1 MNAASLL
8 AGTALA
14 LAALAPA
21 APSAAAAT
29 PHHDDPQIAVHVDS
43 ARRRVLVTV
52 GPFDLP
58 DMSAMGDMDMED
70 MHDEPNKVFR
80 FEWPV
85 DGYLRGFDVDV
96 RDAAGR
102 PVPREVLHHMIGVN
116 FDRRQLVHD
125 AVERLFG
132 WGKETDPV
140 SLPSG
145 IGVPLERGTHL
156 GMYAMWHNM
165 TGHDITGAYI
175 HLELLWIPDNKH
187 PMEGLPLYID
197 VNNHIGG
204 VTTFDVPPGRSTHAF
219 TFEFPI
225 SGGIVGVGGHLH
237 DYGTSV
243 ALQDAESGKTLV
255 TLKAKRD
262 ARGHVEHVGR
272 FIFGFNTEALHVEAG
287 HRYRLVATYDNPT
300 GKVIPDGGMGHING
314 LFVPD
319 DYAQWPKLDP
329 NDPSIRKDI
338 AGLQTYT
345 GEMSSTGDVHM
356 GHDMHH
362 KPDTQ
367 SDSTADKPPR

>member
-14 LAALAPA
+14 IAAIAPA
-21 APSAAAAT
+21 SAAAT
-29 PHHDDPQIAVHVDS
+29 VPHRDDDPHIAVRVDS
-43 ARRRVLVTV
+43 AHHVVLVTV
-52 GPFDLP
+52 GPFDLT
-58 DMSAMGDMDMED
+58 DMSGMADMDMDD
-70 MHDEPNKVFR
+70 MHDNPDKVFR
-80 FEWPV
+80 FQWPV

-140 SLPSG
+140 TLPAG
-145 IGVPLERGTHL
+145 IGVPLEHGTHL
-156 GMYAMWHNM
+156 GMYAMWHNT

-175 HLELLWIPDNKH
+175 HLKLLWIPNNKH

-204 VTTFDVPPGRSTHAF
+204 NTTFDVPPGHSTHAF

-243 ALQDAESGKTLV
+243 SLQDAESGKTLV

-262 ARGHVEHVGR
+262 AKGHVEHVGR
-272 FIFGFNTEALHVEAG
+272 FIFGFNTEALHVDAG
-287 HRYRLVATYDNPT
+287 HKYRLTAVYDNPT
-300 GKVIPDGGMGHING
+300 GKNIPDGGMGHING

-329 NDPSIRKDI
+329 NDPDIRKDV
-338 AGLQTYT
+338 AGLQDY
-345 GEMSSTGDVHM
+345 SGDMGSEADAHT
-356 GHDMHH
+356 GHDMRHMPGM
-362 KPDTQ
+362 KPD
-367 SDSTADKPPR
+367 STGPKRPR